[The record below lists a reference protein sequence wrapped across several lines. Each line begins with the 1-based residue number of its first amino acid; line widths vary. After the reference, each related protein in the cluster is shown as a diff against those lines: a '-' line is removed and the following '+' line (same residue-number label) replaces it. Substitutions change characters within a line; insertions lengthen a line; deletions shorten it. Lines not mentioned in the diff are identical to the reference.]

1 MDGHTYKVYH
11 KLSGASDWTE
21 TADLSNVATH
31 TQTGLA
37 ANTAYD
43 FSVTAHKDNS
53 VSAKASHIAVTTLMA
68 NG

>member
-1 MDGHTYKVYH
+1 LGY
-11 KLSGASDWTE
+11 
-21 TADLSNVATH
+21 VATY
-31 TQTGLA
+31 TQNGLA

-53 VSAKASHIAVTTLMA
+53 VSAKASHISVTTLMA